1 MANNRTSYR
10 NILTRGLAVMAL
22 LCIYGLSIIGA
33 SALLLGA
40 STTSALARAAEVS
53 AEVEGFPWWWFP
65 RRRLPWWRLSRGRD
79 WGLGLGLGLGGLYGP
94 YGYGGYYPTAA
105 TIPITATPALA
116 MWFGG
121 ASGQPTV
128 GEYAAF
134 RSASDCGR
142 AARPE
147 WARTELQL

>member
-1 MANNRTSYR
+1 M
-10 NILTRGLAVMAL
+10 
-22 LCIYGLSIIGA
+22 A
-33 SALLLGA
+33 SASSARRRCCWAPPPHPPLLV
-40 STTSALARAAEVS
+40 AAEVS
-53 AEVEGFPWWWFP
+53 AEVEASVVVVSAAAASVVAAFA
-65 RRRLPWWRLSRGRD
+65 GRD
-79 WGLGLGLGLGGLYGP
+79 WGLAWVWVWAAFTDRMATVATI
-94 YGYGGYYPTAA
+94 PTAA